1 MPKPQTMPA
10 IPSHIE
16 MIALQLLP
24 QFIPKSD
31 AETTLS
37 FQFTLAPSN
46 TYRVNFAKKQVKGK
60 TDWEL
65 LSYEEV
71 VDK

>member
-1 MPKPQTMPA
+1 MPKSEKMP
-10 IPSHIE
+10 IPPHIE
-16 MIALQLLP
+16 MIAMQLLP

-31 AETTLS
+31 TETTLS

-46 TYRVNFAKKQVKGK
+46 TYRVNFVKKQVKGK
-60 TDWEL
+60 TDWQL